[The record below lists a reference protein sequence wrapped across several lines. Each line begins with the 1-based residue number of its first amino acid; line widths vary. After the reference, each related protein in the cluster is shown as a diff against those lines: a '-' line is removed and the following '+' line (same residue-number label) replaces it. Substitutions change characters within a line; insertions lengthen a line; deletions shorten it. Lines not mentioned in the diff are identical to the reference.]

1 MKLWKNVFG
10 MDFYR
15 WILTW
20 GLAIGT
26 IFWLILWNTNNHY
39 ARLFVGEGHL
49 IESAQ
54 FVFLF
59 LAGIYFGLIVRK
71 EPGALRWFFLLATI
85 CSFFLAMEE
94 ISWGQKLFNIET
106 PQALD
111 AVNVQGEINIH
122 NLESVQRYRHWYLGG
137 VAIMGLAATFIR
149 LDVFQPIKPDNF
161 LRYAFSLT
169 LLTSLVMEYGYSLFG
184 QAPIEQANEVMFY
197 AGRLSEIGELAF
209 AMSVFSYAWCKHFR
223 LSKVGH

>member
-1 MKLWKNVFG
+1 LKLWKNVFG
-10 MDFYR
+10 MDFHR

-39 ARLFVGEGHL
+39 AQRFVGEGHL

-54 FVFLF
+54 FSFLF

-94 ISWGQKLFNIET
+94 ISWGQTLFNIET

-122 NLESVQRYRHWYLGG
+122 TN
-137 VAIMGLAATFIR
+137 
-149 LDVFQPIKPDNF
+149 
-161 LRYAFSLT
+161 
-169 LLTSLVMEYGYSLFG
+169 
-184 QAPIEQANEVMFY
+184 
-197 AGRLSEIGELAF
+197 
-209 AMSVFSYAWCKHFR
+209 
-223 LSKVGH
+223 